1 MKKTT
6 SFAIAALAALAPMA
20 MQAQAI
26 DFTPYGST
34 QIVNSDFEDWS
45 GPNYKN
51 VPVGWHS
58 FESVGGGRLFVTFAH
73 SEDHTSKN
81 TDGLHEGTI
90 GKACLK
96 LVPRNL
102 GIALANGTIST
113 GRMNAGA
120 YSATDPK
127 NHAQM
132 DISIDETN
140 NGTPFYAKLTKRPV
154 ALSVWVKFTQGK
166 AQAEHPYATVTAA
179 ITNGK
184 YYQEPT
190 ANNDSSVVIGYAQ
203 NKTIATNGGQWQ
215 HLYVPFRYDSKNF
228 NKTDEPKAIMVTF
241 STNADPGQG
250 SDGDV
255 LLVDDLELIYAQK
268 VTIPQSGYAMM
279 TNVAMDNHKVVIPE
293 GLTAYTIEGNQTG
306 TPLVSGVYK
315 AGDVLPYNAAIL
327 LEGKPGD
334 YEFATTLYG
343 KEQAMPATNGNVCV
357 VKASELNNPT
367 SGYKYYRLTEQN
379 GELGFYEATYGLK
392 IQASEALL
400 RVKADVAADSY
411 QRIFRKTQ
419 INGDINE
426 DNNLSVADVMAI
438 VDRLFGRFPEKR
450 LIVSDSDV
458 NKDGATSVADV
469 MELLSMM
476 LNN

>member
-1 MKKTT
+1 MPEP
-6 SFAIAALAALAPMA
+6 I
-20 MQAQAI
+20 
-26 DFTPYGST
+26 
-34 QIVNSDFEDWS
+34 
-45 GPNYKN
+45 
-51 VPVGWHS
+51 
-58 FESVGGGRLFVTFAH
+58 RL
-73 SEDHTSKN
+73 
-81 TDGLHEGTI
+81 
-90 GKACLK
+90 
-96 LVPRNL
+96 P
-102 GIALANGTIST
+102 
-113 GRMNAGA
+113 
-120 YSATDPK
+120 
-127 NHAQM
+127 
-132 DISIDETN
+132 TN

-343 KEQAMPATNGNVCV
+343 KEQAMPAINGNVCV